1 MDKQVQ
7 VQIATGVAGLLV
19 GFAGGYILSEKR
31 NVAKYRKLADDE
43 INTMREKYRGYREDL
58 SDKVRDERRVLQEEQ
73 DYLVSTAKLIKRK
86 YGVEDVYKDLNDLE
100 EPSEEEEYKEIVSD
114 YQSEDNVE
122 EEAGVYVP
130 ADKLSEL
137 GHVDEDQKKPYFI
150 DEEVF
155 SLNEKH
161 YTQSMLTYFIND
173 NLLLDELDQVI
184 NDVNGLVGDKLV
196 EIKLHDDI
204 DLAYIRNNRLLLELE
219 IVVERESFA
228 AFAERVGLSGP

>member
-1 MDKQVQ
+1 MDKRVP
-7 VQIATGVAGLLV
+7 ILTGVAGLLI
-19 GFAGGYILSEKR
+19 GFAGGYILGEKR

-43 INTMREKYRGYREDL
+43 INTMREKYRGYRDDL
-58 SDKVRDERRVLQEEQ
+58 YDKVKEERRVLQEEQ
-73 DYLVSTAKLIKRK
+73 DYLIDTAKLIKRK
-86 YGVEDVYKDLNDLE
+86 YGVDNVYEDLNDLE
-100 EPSEEEEYKEIVSD
+100 EASEEEAYEEVAAEY
-114 YQSEDNVE
+114 QNEDIVE

-137 GHVDEDQKKPYFI
+137 GHVDEDQQKPYFI

-161 YTQSMLTYFIND
+161 YTQGMLTYFIND

-184 NDVNGLVGDKLV
+184 HDVDGLVGNKLA

-228 AFAERVGLSGP
+228 AFAERVGLNGS